1 MPVNS
6 QFPTIGNSTF
16 VPNSNPISV
25 IQNGG
30 LLAARVI
37 DISLVTST
45 NGASIFQTTGEFA
58 NIGAIKFEL
67 LGNSTSKENFPQGPI
82 AYPLDTNVRKVPL
95 INEIVFIMSGPSRNI
110 ALEGNS
116 DAIDFY
122 YTNAISVWGRS
133 HLNMLPSNS
142 STSKNTDTI
151 PKEDVERG
159 IENNKDSQVV
169 EPKPGNTFEE
179 KANIRNLF
187 PNEGDVIIEGR
198 FGNSIRFGSTAKQ
211 SEENKNVES
220 PWSTEGKEGNPIT
233 IIRNGQ
239 SQVDLPNFNNWF
251 PIYEDIQ
258 NDDSSIYMT
267 SGQTI
272 PVVLA
277 SNNFASFGIDA
288 VPIANTTK
296 LLQNVPVLDPSA
308 SLVELDDT
316 ENTYDVINQE
326 PDLSTEAENDKKVIE
341 KLKLQLES
349 INQVNQTEESSQTRS
364 NVVKEELK
372 ERDEFD
378 VDEIFEETET
388 RTENRTETRTG
399 NRTETRTG
407 NRTGNR
413 GRSGGGGSAGV
424 PGGEGDF
431 TYPRNRNPLDNI
443 DRQ

>member
-6 QFPTIGNSTF
+6 QFPTIGNSAF

-45 NGASIFQTTGEFA
+45 NGASIFQTTGEYA

-142 STSKNTDTI
+142 STSKNTNTVS
-151 PKEDVERG
+151 KEDVERG

-220 PWSTEGKEGNPIT
+220 PWSTEGREGNPIT

-239 SQVDLPNFNNWF
+239 SQVDLPFSNWF

-267 SGQTI
+267 SGQLI
-272 PVVLA
+272 PVTLA
-277 SNNFASFGIDA
+277 STNFASFGVDA
-288 VPIANTTK
+288 IPISNTTK
-296 LLQNVPVLDPSA
+296 LLQDVPVLDPNS
-308 SLVELDDT
+308 SLIELDDKD
-316 ENTYDVINQE
+316 NTYDTINQE
-326 PDLSTEAENDKKVIE
+326 PDTSNEEELEQKIRERVQKQIESIKELE
-341 KLKLQLES
+341 KL
-349 INQVNQTEESSQTRS
+349 EESSQTRS
-364 NVVKEELK
+364 NIVRQEQQIN
-372 ERDEFD
+372 DEFT
-378 VDEIFEETET
+378 VIKNGEEI
-388 RTENRTETRTG
+388 
-399 NRTETRTG
+399 
-407 NRTGNR
+407 
-413 GRSGGGGSAGV
+413 
-424 PGGEGDF
+424 D
-431 TYPRNRNPLDNI
+431 I
-443 DRQ
+443 

>member
-6 QFPTIGNSTF
+6 QFPTIGNSAF

-45 NGASIFQTTGEFA
+45 NGASIFQTTGEYA

-142 STSKNTDTI
+142 STSKNTDTV

-220 PWSTEGKEGNPIT
+220 PWSTEGREGNPIT

-239 SQVDLPNFNNWF
+239 SQVDLPFSNWF

-267 SGQTI
+267 SGQLI
-272 PVVLA
+272 PVTLA
-277 SNNFASFGIDA
+277 STNFASFGVDA
-288 VPIANTTK
+288 IPISNTTK
-296 LLQNVPVLDPSA
+296 LLQDVPVLDPNS
-308 SLVELDDT
+308 SLIELDDKD
-316 ENTYDVINQE
+316 NTYDTINQE
-326 PDLSTEAENDKKVIE
+326 PDTSNEEELEQKIRERVQKQIESIKELE
-341 KLKLQLES
+341 KL
-349 INQVNQTEESSQTRS
+349 EESSQTRS
-364 NVVKEELK
+364 NIVRQEQQIN
-372 ERDEFD
+372 DEFT
-378 VDEIFEETET
+378 VIKNGEEI
-388 RTENRTETRTG
+388 
-399 NRTETRTG
+399 
-407 NRTGNR
+407 
-413 GRSGGGGSAGV
+413 
-424 PGGEGDF
+424 D
-431 TYPRNRNPLDNI
+431 I
-443 DRQ
+443 

>member
-6 QFPTIGNSTF
+6 QFPTIGNSAFTS
-16 VPNSNPISV
+16 NSNPIST

-37 DISLVTST
+37 DISLISST
-45 NGASIFQTTGEFA
+45 NGASIFQTTGEYA

-67 LGNSTSKENFPQGPI
+67 LNNSNTKENFPQGPI

-142 STSKNTDTI
+142 STSKNTDTV

-169 EPKPGNTFEE
+169 EPKPGNTFKE
-179 KANIRNLF
+179 KSNIRNLF

-211 SEENKNVES
+211 SEKNKNVES

-239 SQVDLPNFNNWF
+239 SKADLDFNNWF

-341 KLKLQLES
+341 RFNLELET
-349 INQVNQTEESSQTRS
+349 IKEIKRKEEESQTRS
-364 NVVKEELK
+364 NTVRAEQQINDELTIIKNGEE
-372 ERDEFD
+372 
-378 VDEIFEETET
+378 VDI
-388 RTENRTETRTG
+388 
-399 NRTETRTG
+399 
-407 NRTGNR
+407 
-413 GRSGGGGSAGV
+413 
-424 PGGEGDF
+424 
-431 TYPRNRNPLDNI
+431 
-443 DRQ
+443 

>member
-6 QFPTIGNSTF
+6 QFPTIGNSAF

-122 YTNAISVWGRS
+122 YTNAISIWGRS

-142 STSKNTDTI
+142 FTSKNTDTV

-239 SQVDLPNFNNWF
+239 SKADLDFNNWF

-341 KLKLQLES
+341 RFNLELET
-349 INQVNQTEESSQTRS
+349 IKEIKRKEEESQTRS
-364 NVVKEELK
+364 NTVRAEQQINDELTIIKNGEE
-372 ERDEFD
+372 
-378 VDEIFEETET
+378 VDI
-388 RTENRTETRTG
+388 
-399 NRTETRTG
+399 
-407 NRTGNR
+407 
-413 GRSGGGGSAGV
+413 
-424 PGGEGDF
+424 
-431 TYPRNRNPLDNI
+431 
-443 DRQ
+443 

>member
-6 QFPTIGNSTF
+6 QFPTIGNSAF

-142 STSKNTDTI
+142 STSKNTDTV

-169 EPKPGNTFEE
+169 EPKPGNTFKE
-179 KANIRNLF
+179 KSNIRNLF

-220 PWSTEGKEGNPIT
+220 PWSTEGREGNPIT

-239 SQVDLPNFNNWF
+239 SQVDLPFSNWF

-267 SGQTI
+267 SGQLI
-272 PVVLA
+272 PVTLA
-277 SNNFASFGIDA
+277 STNFASFGVDA
-288 VPIANTTK
+288 IPIANTTK
-296 LLQNVPVLDPSA
+296 LLQDVPVLDPNS
-308 SLVELDDT
+308 SLIELDDKD
-316 ENTYDVINQE
+316 NTYDTINQE
-326 PDLSTEAENDKKVIE
+326 PDTSNEEELNQKIRERVQKQIESIKDLE
-341 KLKLQLES
+341 KL
-349 INQVNQTEESSQTRS
+349 EESSQTRS
-364 NVVKEELK
+364 NIVRQEQQIN
-372 ERDEFD
+372 DEFT
-378 VDEIFEETET
+378 VIKNGEEI
-388 RTENRTETRTG
+388 
-399 NRTETRTG
+399 
-407 NRTGNR
+407 
-413 GRSGGGGSAGV
+413 
-424 PGGEGDF
+424 D
-431 TYPRNRNPLDNI
+431 I
-443 DRQ
+443 

>member
-6 QFPTIGNSTF
+6 QFPTIGNSAF

-220 PWSTEGKEGNPIT
+220 PWSTEGREGNPIT

-239 SQVDLPNFNNWF
+239 SQVDLPFSNWF

-267 SGQTI
+267 SGQLI
-272 PVVLA
+272 PVTLA
-277 SNNFASFGIDA
+277 STNFASFGVDA
-288 VPIANTTK
+288 IPISNTTK
-296 LLQNVPVLDPSA
+296 LLQDVPVLDPNS
-308 SLVELDDT
+308 SLIELDDKD
-316 ENTYDVINQE
+316 NTYDTINQE
-326 PDLSTEAENDKKVIE
+326 PDTSNEEELEQKIRERVQKQIESIKELE
-341 KLKLQLES
+341 KL
-349 INQVNQTEESSQTRS
+349 EESSQTRS
-364 NVVKEELK
+364 NIVRQEQQIN
-372 ERDEFD
+372 DEFTVIKNGEE
-378 VDEIFEETET
+378 VDI
-388 RTENRTETRTG
+388 
-399 NRTETRTG
+399 
-407 NRTGNR
+407 
-413 GRSGGGGSAGV
+413 
-424 PGGEGDF
+424 
-431 TYPRNRNPLDNI
+431 
-443 DRQ
+443 

>member
-6 QFPTIGNSTF
+6 QFPTIGNSAFTS
-16 VPNSNPISV
+16 NSNPIST

-37 DISLVTST
+37 DISLISST
-45 NGASIFQTTGEFA
+45 NGASIFQTTGEYA

-67 LGNSTSKENFPQGPI
+67 LNNSNTKENFPQGPI

-122 YTNAISVWGRS
+122 YTNAISIWGRS

-142 STSKNTDTI
+142 FTSKNTDTV

-159 IENNKDSQVV
+159 IENNRDSQVV
-169 EPKPGNTFEE
+169 EPKPGNTFKE

-211 SEENKNVES
+211 SEKNKNVES

-239 SQVDLPNFNNWF
+239 SKADLDFNNWF

-341 KLKLQLES
+341 RFNLELET
-349 INQVNQTEESSQTRS
+349 IKEIKRKEEESQTRS
-364 NVVKEELK
+364 NTVRAEQQINDELTIIKNGEE
-372 ERDEFD
+372 
-378 VDEIFEETET
+378 VDI
-388 RTENRTETRTG
+388 
-399 NRTETRTG
+399 
-407 NRTGNR
+407 
-413 GRSGGGGSAGV
+413 
-424 PGGEGDF
+424 
-431 TYPRNRNPLDNI
+431 
-443 DRQ
+443 

>member
-6 QFPTIGNSTF
+6 QFPTIGNSAF

-45 NGASIFQTTGEFA
+45 NGASIFQTTGEYA

-142 STSKNTDTI
+142 STSKNTNTVS
-151 PKEDVERG
+151 KEDVERG

-220 PWSTEGKEGNPIT
+220 PWSTEGREGNPIT

-239 SQVDLPNFNNWF
+239 SQVDLPFSNWF

-267 SGQTI
+267 SGQLI
-272 PVVLA
+272 PVTLA
-277 SNNFASFGIDA
+277 STNFASFGVDA
-288 VPIANTTK
+288 IPIANTTK
-296 LLQNVPVLDPSA
+296 LLQDVPVLDPNS
-308 SLVELDDT
+308 SLIELDDKD
-316 ENTYDVINQE
+316 NTYDTINQE
-326 PDLSTEAENDKKVIE
+326 PDTSNEEELEQKIRERVQKQIESIKELE
-341 KLKLQLES
+341 KL
-349 INQVNQTEESSQTRS
+349 EESSQTRS
-364 NVVKEELK
+364 NIVRQEQQIN
-372 ERDEFD
+372 DEFT
-378 VDEIFEETET
+378 VIKNGEEI
-388 RTENRTETRTG
+388 
-399 NRTETRTG
+399 
-407 NRTGNR
+407 
-413 GRSGGGGSAGV
+413 
-424 PGGEGDF
+424 D
-431 TYPRNRNPLDNI
+431 I
-443 DRQ
+443 

>member
-6 QFPTIGNSTF
+6 QFPTIGNSAF

-45 NGASIFQTTGEFA
+45 NGASIFQTTGEYA
-58 NIGAIKFEL
+58 NVGAIKFEL
-67 LGNSTSKENFPQGPI
+67 LGNNNTKDNFPQGPI
-82 AYPLDTNVRKVPL
+82 AYPLDNNVRKVPL

-110 ALEGNS
+110 TLEGNS

-142 STSKNTDTI
+142 STSKNTNTV
-151 PKEDVERG
+151 PKEDVDKG
-159 IENNKDSQVV
+159 IENNQNNQIV
-169 EPKPGNTFEE
+169 EPKPGNTFQE
-179 KANIRNLF
+179 KSNIRNLF
-187 PNEGDVIIEGR
+187 TNERDVIIEGR

-211 SEENKNVES
+211 SKENKDVES
-220 PWSTEGKEGNPIT
+220 PWSTEGRNGNPIT

-239 SQVDLPNFNNWF
+239 SQVDLSSFNNWF

-272 PVVLA
+272 PVALA
-277 SNNFASFGIDA
+277 STNFASFGIDA

-296 LLQNVPVLDPSA
+296 LLENVPVIDPSA

-316 ENTYDVINQE
+316 GSTYDTINQE
-326 PDLSTEAENDKKVIE
+326 PDLNTESENNKKIIE
-341 KLKLQLES
+341 KFNKEFKN
-349 INQVNQTEESSQTRS
+349 INRINQTEESSQTRS
-364 NVVKEELK
+364 NTIREEQQINDQFTIK
-372 ERDEFD
+372 GED
-378 VDEIFEETET
+378 V
-388 RTENRTETRTG
+388 
-399 NRTETRTG
+399 
-407 NRTGNR
+407 
-413 GRSGGGGSAGV
+413 
-424 PGGEGDF
+424 
-431 TYPRNRNPLDNI
+431 
-443 DRQ
+443 

>member
-6 QFPTIGNSTF
+6 QFPTIGNSAF

-142 STSKNTDTI
+142 STSKNTDTV

-220 PWSTEGKEGNPIT
+220 PWSTEGREGNPIT

-239 SQVDLPNFNNWF
+239 SQVDLPFSNWF

-267 SGQTI
+267 SGQLI
-272 PVVLA
+272 PVTLA
-277 SNNFASFGIDA
+277 STNFASFGVDA
-288 VPIANTTK
+288 IPIANTTK
-296 LLQNVPVLDPSA
+296 LLQDVPVLDPNS
-308 SLVELDDT
+308 SLIELDDKD
-316 ENTYDVINQE
+316 NTYDTINQE
-326 PDLSTEAENDKKVIE
+326 PDTSNEEELEQKIRERVQKQIESIKELE
-341 KLKLQLES
+341 KL
-349 INQVNQTEESSQTRS
+349 EESSQTRS
-364 NVVKEELK
+364 NIVRQEQQIN
-372 ERDEFD
+372 DEFT
-378 VDEIFEETET
+378 VIKNGEEI
-388 RTENRTETRTG
+388 
-399 NRTETRTG
+399 
-407 NRTGNR
+407 
-413 GRSGGGGSAGV
+413 
-424 PGGEGDF
+424 D
-431 TYPRNRNPLDNI
+431 I
-443 DRQ
+443 

>member
-6 QFPTIGNSTF
+6 QFPTIGNSAF

-45 NGASIFQTTGEFA
+45 NGASIFQTTGEYA

-142 STSKNTDTI
+142 STSKNTNTVS
-151 PKEDVERG
+151 KEDVERG
-159 IENNKDSQVV
+159 IENNRDSQVV

-220 PWSTEGKEGNPIT
+220 PWSTEGREGNPIT

-239 SQVDLPNFNNWF
+239 SQVDLPFSNWF

-267 SGQTI
+267 SGQLI
-272 PVVLA
+272 PVTLA
-277 SNNFASFGIDA
+277 STNFASFGVDA
-288 VPIANTTK
+288 IPISNTTK
-296 LLQNVPVLDPSA
+296 LLQDVPVLDPNS
-308 SLVELDDT
+308 SLIELDDKD
-316 ENTYDVINQE
+316 NTYDTINQE
-326 PDLSTEAENDKKVIE
+326 PDTSNEEELEQKIRERVQKQIESIKELE
-341 KLKLQLES
+341 KL
-349 INQVNQTEESSQTRS
+349 EESSQTRS
-364 NVVKEELK
+364 NIVRQEQQIN
-372 ERDEFD
+372 DEFT
-378 VDEIFEETET
+378 VIKNGEEI
-388 RTENRTETRTG
+388 
-399 NRTETRTG
+399 
-407 NRTGNR
+407 
-413 GRSGGGGSAGV
+413 
-424 PGGEGDF
+424 D
-431 TYPRNRNPLDNI
+431 I
-443 DRQ
+443 

>member
-6 QFPTIGNSTF
+6 QFPTIGNSAF

-45 NGASIFQTTGEFA
+45 NGASIFQTTGEYA

-142 STSKNTDTI
+142 STSKNTDTV

-220 PWSTEGKEGNPIT
+220 PWSTEGREGNPIT

-239 SQVDLPNFNNWF
+239 SQVDLPFSNWF

-267 SGQTI
+267 SGQLI
-272 PVVLA
+272 PVTLA
-277 SNNFASFGIDA
+277 STNFASFGVDA
-288 VPIANTTK
+288 IPIANTTK
-296 LLQNVPVLDPSA
+296 LLQDVPVLDPNS
-308 SLVELDDT
+308 SLIELDDKD
-316 ENTYDVINQE
+316 NTYDTINQE
-326 PDLSTEAENDKKVIE
+326 PDTSNEEELNQKIRERVQKQIESIKDLE
-341 KLKLQLES
+341 KL
-349 INQVNQTEESSQTRS
+349 EESSQTRS
-364 NVVKEELK
+364 NIVRQEQQIN
-372 ERDEFD
+372 DEFT
-378 VDEIFEETET
+378 VIKNGEEI
-388 RTENRTETRTG
+388 
-399 NRTETRTG
+399 
-407 NRTGNR
+407 
-413 GRSGGGGSAGV
+413 
-424 PGGEGDF
+424 D
-431 TYPRNRNPLDNI
+431 I
-443 DRQ
+443 

>member
-6 QFPTIGNSTF
+6 QFPTIGNSAF

-45 NGASIFQTTGEFA
+45 NGASIFQTTGEYA

-142 STSKNTDTI
+142 STSKNTDTV

-220 PWSTEGKEGNPIT
+220 PWSTEGREGNPIT

-239 SQVDLPNFNNWF
+239 SQVDLPFSNWF

-267 SGQTI
+267 SGQLI
-272 PVVLA
+272 PVTLA
-277 SNNFASFGIDA
+277 STNFASFGVDA
-288 VPIANTTK
+288 IPIANTTK
-296 LLQNVPVLDPSA
+296 LLQDVPVLDPNS
-308 SLVELDDT
+308 SLIELDDKD
-316 ENTYDVINQE
+316 NTYDTINQE
-326 PDLSTEAENDKKVIE
+326 PDTSNEEELEQKIRERVQKQIESIKELE
-341 KLKLQLES
+341 KL
-349 INQVNQTEESSQTRS
+349 EESLQTRS
-364 NVVKEELK
+364 NIVRQEQQIN
-372 ERDEFD
+372 DEFT
-378 VDEIFEETET
+378 VIKNGEEI
-388 RTENRTETRTG
+388 
-399 NRTETRTG
+399 
-407 NRTGNR
+407 
-413 GRSGGGGSAGV
+413 
-424 PGGEGDF
+424 D
-431 TYPRNRNPLDNI
+431 I
-443 DRQ
+443 

>member
-16 VPNSNPISV
+16 ASNNNPISA

-45 NGASIFQTTGEFA
+45 NGASIFQTSGKFA
-58 NIGAIKFEL
+58 NVGAIKFEL
-67 LGNSTSKENFPQGPI
+67 LNNSNTKENFPQGPI
-82 AYPLDTNVRKVPL
+82 AFPLDNNVRKVPL
-95 INEIVFIMSGPSRNI
+95 INEIVFIIAGPSRDI
-110 ALEGNS
+110 LLEGNS
-116 DAIDFY
+116 DAISYY
-122 YTNAISVWGRS
+122 YTNAISIWGRS
-133 HLNMLPSNS
+133 HLNMLPSTS
-142 STSKNTDTI
+142 TTSKNTDTT
-151 PKEDVERG
+151 PKEDVEKG
-159 IENNKDSQVV
+159 ITNNKDTQVK
-169 EPKPGNTFEE
+169 EPKPGDTFRE
-179 KANIRNLF
+179 KSNIRNLF

-211 SEENKNVES
+211 SKENKDVES

-239 SQVDLPNFNNWF
+239 SKADLDFNNWF

-272 PVVLA
+272 PIALA
-277 SNNFASFGIDA
+277 SSNFASFGIDA

-341 KLKLQLES
+341 KLKLQLEN

-364 NVVKEELK
+364 NVVKEELR
-372 ERDEFD
+372 EREEFD
-378 VDEIFEETET
+378 VDEIIEETET
-388 RTENRTETRTG
+388 RTETRTG
-399 NRTETRTG
+399 NRS
-407 NRTGNR
+407 R
-413 GRSGGGGSAGV
+413 GGAGSAGV
-424 PGGEGDF
+424 PSNEV
-431 TYPRNRNPLDNI
+431 TYPSNRDLNNRDTI
-443 DRQ
+443 

>member
-6 QFPTIGNSTF
+6 QFPTIGNSAF

-45 NGASIFQTTGEFA
+45 NGASIFQTTGEYA

-67 LGNSTSKENFPQGPI
+67 LNNSNTKENFPQGPI

-142 STSKNTDTI
+142 STSKNTNTVS
-151 PKEDVERG
+151 KEDVERG
-159 IENNKDSQVV
+159 IENNRDSQVV

-211 SEENKNVES
+211 SEKNKNVES

-239 SQVDLPNFNNWF
+239 SKADLGFNNWF

-341 KLKLQLES
+341 RFNLELET
-349 INQVNQTEESSQTRS
+349 IKEIKRKEEESQTRS
-364 NVVKEELK
+364 NTVRAEQQINDELTIIKNGEE
-372 ERDEFD
+372 
-378 VDEIFEETET
+378 VDI
-388 RTENRTETRTG
+388 
-399 NRTETRTG
+399 
-407 NRTGNR
+407 
-413 GRSGGGGSAGV
+413 
-424 PGGEGDF
+424 
-431 TYPRNRNPLDNI
+431 
-443 DRQ
+443 

>member
-6 QFPTIGNSTF
+6 QFPTIGNSAF

-45 NGASIFQTTGEFA
+45 NGASIFQTTGEYA

-142 STSKNTDTI
+142 STSKNTDTV

-220 PWSTEGKEGNPIT
+220 PWSTEGREGNPIT

-239 SQVDLPNFNNWF
+239 SQVDLPFSNWF

-267 SGQTI
+267 SGQLI
-272 PVVLA
+272 PVTLA
-277 SNNFASFGIDA
+277 STNFASFGVDA
-288 VPIANTTK
+288 IPIANTTK
-296 LLQNVPVLDPSA
+296 LLQDVPVLDPNS
-308 SLVELDDT
+308 SLIELDDKD
-316 ENTYDVINQE
+316 NTYDTINQE
-326 PDLSTEAENDKKVIE
+326 PDTSNEEELEQKIRERVQKQIESIKELE
-341 KLKLQLES
+341 KL
-349 INQVNQTEESSQTRS
+349 EESSQTRS
-364 NVVKEELK
+364 NIVRQEQQIN
-372 ERDEFD
+372 DEFT
-378 VDEIFEETET
+378 VIKNGEEI
-388 RTENRTETRTG
+388 
-399 NRTETRTG
+399 
-407 NRTGNR
+407 
-413 GRSGGGGSAGV
+413 
-424 PGGEGDF
+424 D
-431 TYPRNRNPLDNI
+431 I
-443 DRQ
+443 

>member
-6 QFPTIGNSTF
+6 QFPTIGNSAF

-45 NGASIFQTTGEFA
+45 NGASIFQTTGEYA
-58 NIGAIKFEL
+58 NVGAIKFEL
-67 LGNSTSKENFPQGPI
+67 LGNNNTKDNFPQGPI
-82 AYPLDTNVRKVPL
+82 AYPLDNNVRKVPL

-110 ALEGNS
+110 TLEGNS

-142 STSKNTDTI
+142 STSKNTNTV
-151 PKEDVERG
+151 PKEDVDKG
-159 IENNKDSQVV
+159 IENNQNNQIV
-169 EPKPGNTFEE
+169 EPKPGNTFQE
-179 KANIRNLF
+179 KSNIRNLF
-187 PNEGDVIIEGR
+187 RNERDVIIEGR

-211 SEENKNVES
+211 SKENKDVES
-220 PWSTEGKEGNPIT
+220 PWSTEGRNGNPIT

-239 SQVDLPNFNNWF
+239 SQVDLSSFNNWF

-272 PVVLA
+272 PVALA
-277 SNNFASFGIDA
+277 STNFASFGIDA

-296 LLQNVPVLDPSA
+296 LLENVPVIDPSA

-316 ENTYDVINQE
+316 GSTYDTINQE
-326 PDLSTEAENDKKVIE
+326 PDLNTESENNKKIIE
-341 KLKLQLES
+341 KFNKEFKN
-349 INQVNQTEESSQTRS
+349 INRINQTEESSQTRS
-364 NVVKEELK
+364 NTIREEQQINDQFTIK
-372 ERDEFD
+372 GED
-378 VDEIFEETET
+378 V
-388 RTENRTETRTG
+388 
-399 NRTETRTG
+399 
-407 NRTGNR
+407 
-413 GRSGGGGSAGV
+413 
-424 PGGEGDF
+424 
-431 TYPRNRNPLDNI
+431 
-443 DRQ
+443 

>member
-6 QFPTIGNSTF
+6 QFPTIGNSAF

-45 NGASIFQTTGEFA
+45 NGASIFQTTGEYA

-142 STSKNTDTI
+142 STSKNTDTV
-151 PKEDVERG
+151 PKDDVERG
-159 IENNKDSQVV
+159 IENNKDSQVR

-220 PWSTEGKEGNPIT
+220 PWSTEGREGNPIT

-239 SQVDLPNFNNWF
+239 SQVDLPFSNWF

-267 SGQTI
+267 SGQLI
-272 PVVLA
+272 PVTLA
-277 SNNFASFGIDA
+277 STNFASFGVDA
-288 VPIANTTK
+288 IPIANTTK
-296 LLQNVPVLDPSA
+296 LLQDVPVLDPNS
-308 SLVELDDT
+308 SLIELDDKD
-316 ENTYDVINQE
+316 NTYDTINQE
-326 PDLSTEAENDKKVIE
+326 PDTSNEEELEQKIRERVQKQIESIKELE
-341 KLKLQLES
+341 KL
-349 INQVNQTEESSQTRS
+349 EESSQTRS
-364 NVVKEELK
+364 NIVRQEQQIN
-372 ERDEFD
+372 DEFT
-378 VDEIFEETET
+378 VIKNGEEI
-388 RTENRTETRTG
+388 
-399 NRTETRTG
+399 
-407 NRTGNR
+407 
-413 GRSGGGGSAGV
+413 
-424 PGGEGDF
+424 D
-431 TYPRNRNPLDNI
+431 I
-443 DRQ
+443 

>member
-6 QFPTIGNSTF
+6 QFPTIGNSAF

-45 NGASIFQTTGEFA
+45 NGASIFQTTGEYA

-211 SEENKNVES
+211 SEKNKNVES
-220 PWSTEGKEGNPIT
+220 PWSTEGREGNPIT

-239 SQVDLPNFNNWF
+239 SQVDLPFSNWF

-267 SGQTI
+267 SGQLI
-272 PVVLA
+272 PVTLA
-277 SNNFASFGIDA
+277 STNFASFGVDA
-288 VPIANTTK
+288 IPIANTTK
-296 LLQNVPVLDPSA
+296 LLQDVPVLDPNS
-308 SLVELDDT
+308 SLIELDDKD
-316 ENTYDVINQE
+316 NTYDTINQE
-326 PDLSTEAENDKKVIE
+326 PDTSNEEELEQKIRERVQKQIESIKELE
-341 KLKLQLES
+341 KL
-349 INQVNQTEESSQTRS
+349 EESSQTRS
-364 NVVKEELK
+364 NIVRQEQQIN
-372 ERDEFD
+372 DEFT
-378 VDEIFEETET
+378 VIKNGEEI
-388 RTENRTETRTG
+388 
-399 NRTETRTG
+399 
-407 NRTGNR
+407 
-413 GRSGGGGSAGV
+413 
-424 PGGEGDF
+424 D
-431 TYPRNRNPLDNI
+431 I
-443 DRQ
+443 